1 MLTPGAIAV
10 FWSIYLFFTYA
21 TLKAK
26 RVEERERGRVRELP
40 TKAISETKPIGQ
52 PEMV

>member
-10 FWSIYLFFTYA
+10 LGSIYLFFTYA

-26 RVEERERGRVRELP
+26 RVEERERGRFRELP